1 MPSSTEYAGKYQID
15 ALWDTLQL
23 VLLFY
28 GPHILLSS
36 HGLFILRITGESGD
50 FWMAMSWNAE
60 TSSYIWSYNSQNV
73 SDGFQNWQYG
83 R

>member
-1 MPSSTEYAGKYQID
+1 MLSSTEYAWKYQID

-23 VLLFY
+23 VLLFCY
-28 GPHILLSS
+28 LHMVC
-36 HGLFILRITGESGD
+36 LFLRITGESGD

-60 TSSYIWSYNSQNV
+60 TLSYIWSYNSQNV

>member
-1 MPSSTEYAGKYQID
+1 MPGNTKLMHCG
-15 ALWDTLQL
+15 TLFNL
-23 VLLFY
+23 SYYFMVLTFSVLHMVCLF
-28 GPHILLSS
+28 
-36 HGLFILRITGESGD
+36 LRITGESGD

-60 TSSYIWSYNSQNV
+60 TSSYIWSYNGQNV